1 MDDWPTRILVGTD
14 GSEEAALA
22 LRAAADIRE
31 KTGAE
36 LHVVHAWHTPGPA
49 SSTGRPLSTAYE
61 QEAREL
67 LTAQVKRLEAAGKT
81 VAEAHLRRGPPV
93 DEILDLSEELD
104 AGLIVAGRR
113 GLSLLESFM
122 MGSVSDGLVHHA
134 SRPVLIVSG
143 GERAWPPRRI
153 VIGEDLSEEATEAAK
168 LAATLGRLFG
178 ADVHLVLATSKLPG
192 VPSEA
197 RHRPDVPTIGE
208 ALRRSEQLLAYLSE
222 ELAEELGRR
231 PQTEVVEGDAATVIV
246 EAAQRGEEP
255 VLIAVGSRNLGMI
268 KRLIL
273 RSVSSDVLRAVSGP
287 VLVYRRLADPRT
299 TPELSRRASNRPR
312 AG

>member
-22 LRAAADIRE
+22 LRAAADICE

-36 LHVVHAWHTPGPA
+36 LHVVHAWHVPGQA
-49 SSTGRPLSTAYE
+49 SSTGRPLSTGYE
-61 QEAREL
+61 QEANDL

-81 VAEAHLRRGPPV
+81 AAETHLRRGRPV

-104 AGLIVAGRR
+104 ASLIVVGRR
-113 GLSLLESFM
+113 GLSLLESLM

-143 GERAWPPRRI
+143 GEQAWPPRRI
-153 VIGEDLSEEATEAAK
+153 VIGEDFSEEAREAAE
-168 LAATLGRLFG
+168 LATMIGRLFG
-178 ADVHLVLATSKLPG
+178 ADARLVLAVPKLPT
-192 VPSEA
+192 VPQVA
-197 RHRPDVPTIGE
+197 RHRPDVPTIGD
-208 ALRRSEQLLAYLSE
+208 ALRRSEEYLEHLSE

-231 PQTEVVEGDAATVIV
+231 PQTEVVEGDAVTVIV
-246 EAAQRGEEP
+246 EAAEGGEEP

-268 KRLIL
+268 KRLL
-273 RSVSSDVLRAVSGP
+273 LGSVSSEVLRAVSGP
-287 VLVYRRLADPRT
+287 LLVYRRH
-299 TPELSRRASNRPR
+299 